1 MSPSRELWAAI
12 VAKLNATAAV
22 MALVDRVYDKADEQ
36 QWDGDKQAVI
46 TKGPVYGSDESA
58 DCVDGQ
64 EVTIQIDVWT
74 RGTRRSLCDD
84 VVHAVRRALNGADIS
99 LSEFALASISVVLW
113 RVMDDPDPLT
123 QHGVIQVTALIE
135 EPA

>member
-12 VAKLNATAAV
+12 VARLNATTAV
-22 MALVDRVYDKADEQ
+22 TTLVDRIYDKADEQ
-36 QWDGDKQAVI
+36 QWAGVKQAVI

-58 DCVDGQ
+58 DCVDSQ
-64 EVTIQIDVWT
+64 EITIQIDVWT

-84 VVHAVRRALNGADIS
+84 VVHAVRRALNGAS
-99 LSEFALASISVVLW
+99 LPLTEFALAGISVVLW

-123 QHGVIQVTALIE
+123 QHGVIQVSALIE